1 MMIFGKSLELPTKE
15 NALPGRSESMDV
27 PKAHAVL
34 GSPLVFPNDT
44 RRQIWF
50 AMGCFWGAERLFWQ
64 IPGVIS
70 TSVGYAGGLTP
81 NPTYKEVC
89 SGQTGHTEVVK
100 VYFDPKKVS
109 LESLLKVFWEKHDP
123 TAGMRQG
130 NDVGTQYR
138 SAIFC
143 EDQNMLDTA
152 HKSKSAFQKA
162 LNASNMS
169 AITTTV
175 EIGKDFFYAEEYHQQ
190 YLAKNPNGYC
200 GIRGTGVECQI

>member
-1 MMIFGKSLELPTKE
+1 MIFGKSLELPNAQ
-15 NALPGRSESMDV
+15 NALPGRSESMDI
-27 PKAHAVL
+27 PSTHLIL
-34 GSPLVFPNDT
+34 GSPLVYPAGTYRD
-44 RRQIWF
+44 IWF
-50 AMGCFWGAERLFWQ
+50 AMGCFWGAERLFWP
-64 IPGVIS
+64 IPGVVS

-89 SGQTGHTEVVK
+89 SGQTGHTEVVR
-100 VYFDPKKVS
+100 VYFDPEMVS

-138 SAIFC
+138 SAVFC
-143 EDQNMLDTA
+143 EDQAMLDVVK
-152 HKSKSAFQKA
+152 KSKSTFQNA
-162 LNASNMS
+162 LDASKLGS
-169 AITTTV
+169 ITTTV
-175 EIGKDFFYAEEYHQQ
+175 EMGKDFFYAEEYHQQ